1 MGPFWGPFWEQI
13 GPRRGQDE
21 PKRAIKSF
29 KDKKSY
35 IFKNLKNNL
44 FLKVFGVQR
53 PSKRASG
60 GPRGLPRGSQS
71 LERMLSNNV
80 GGNNN
85 NNSQGQGGDAHDA
98 AFCTEVRCGELII
111 RILRICPGVCL

>member
-1 MGPFWGPFWEQI
+1 
-13 GPRRGQDE
+13 
-21 PKRAIKSF
+21 
-29 KDKKSY
+29 
-35 IFKNLKNNL
+35 LL
-44 FLKVFGVQR
+44 C
-53 PSKRASG
+53 G
-60 GPRGLPRGSQS
+60 GAGLVGEGKYLWQAFQGG
-71 LERMLSNNV
+71 NNV